1 MKTNQKRLKIILKED
16 QVKRLLDTLTKES
29 VLEESEKPKTFK
41 LTKSI

>member
-1 MKTNQKRLKIILKED
+1 MKIILSED